1 MSGLDGVTP
10 WDGTGSLGEWAVA
23 LTRAKVEPA
32 VPRRWSHIAGVVE
45 LAREIVDVAGD
56 ASDGEV
62 SDGDLLI
69 AAAAAHDIGHAPDA
83 VRTGFAAL
91 DGVEYLRT
99 VNAPQPLLNL
109 VAHYFAS
116 GIEGEL
122 RGYTA
127 QYAEL
132 PDEPTPVRDALW
144 YCDLRVGPD
153 GDRVEIDDR
162 FAELWKRY
170 ERDDVA
176 MRWWALAETPLRDAV
191 ARTQRR
197 ISDLRLTH
205 A

>member
-1 MSGLDGVTP
+1 VSAPDGAVRP
-10 WDGTGSLGEWAVA
+10 WDGREPLDEWAVA
-23 LTRAKVEPA
+23 LTRAKVATA

-45 LAREIVDVAGD
+45 LAREIADVAGGRD
-56 ASDGEV
+56 TADGA
-62 SDGDLLI
+62 LLI
-69 AAAAAHDIGHAPDA
+69 AAAAAHDIGHAPDLA
-83 VRTGFAAL
+83 RTGFAAL

-109 VAHYFAS
+109 VANYFAS

-127 QYAEL
+127 QYAVL
-132 PDEPTPVRDALW
+132 PDEVTPVRDALW
-144 YCDLRVGPD
+144 YADLRVGPD
-153 GDRVEIDDR
+153 GDRVEIDHR

-170 ERDDVA
+170 ERDDIA

-197 ISDLRLTH
+197 ISDLRLTP

>member
-1 MSGLDGVTP
+1 VTASDRAVRA

-23 LTRAKVEPA
+23 LTRAKVETT

-45 LAREIVDVAGD
+45 LAREIIDVAGGRD
-56 ASDGEV
+56 SADGE
-62 SDGDLLI
+62 LLI
-69 AAAAAHDIGHAPDA
+69 AAAAAHDIGHAPDLA
-83 VRTGFAAL
+83 TTGFAAL

-122 RGYTA
+122 RGYTS

-132 PDEPTPVRDALW
+132 PDEPSPARDALW
-144 YCDLRVGPD
+144 YADLRVGPD
-153 GDRVEIDDR
+153 GHRVEIDDR

-170 ERDDVA
+170 ERDDIA

-191 ARTQRR
+191 ARTQAR
-197 ISDLRLTH
+197 ISDLRLTP